1 MSANNYVVIEGV
13 VEDLDLFDVHVQFLK
28 NAKKKQHT
36 TGIAATIQAATAQ
49 PGSIH
54 SAQATNDSGDPV
66 KGFRMSLGN
75 QAVAGN
81 FWQTTFRNGDWVQAI
96 GEMQGGVFKAI
107 AVVSPAAGTIWMQP
121 HCERGTLAKKRHL
134 IKYSIVFALAVFII
148 EAFLLRNVEIPI
160 WLLFLTSIV
169 AVATILVVTVG
180 MSWKDFMGF
189 AMELDKVGNAL
200 KVKNPEEMDLIL
212 STKKLRKQGK
222 PDLPMGVFYL

>member
-1 MSANNYVVIEGV
+1 
-13 VEDLDLFDVHVQFLK
+13 
-28 NAKKKQHT
+28 
-36 TGIAATIQAATAQ
+36 
-49 PGSIH
+49 
-54 SAQATNDSGDPV
+54 
-66 KGFRMSLGN
+66 
-75 QAVAGN
+75 
-81 FWQTTFRNGDWVQAI
+81 
-96 GEMQGGVFKAI
+96 
-107 AVVSPAAGTIWMQP
+107 
-121 HCERGTLAKKRHL
+121 
-134 IKYSIVFALAVFII
+134 LAVFII

>member
-1 MSANNYVVIEGV
+1 M
-13 VEDLDLFDVHVQFLK
+13 
-28 NAKKKQHT
+28 
-36 TGIAATIQAATAQ
+36 
-49 PGSIH
+49 
-54 SAQATNDSGDPV
+54 
-66 KGFRMSLGN
+66 
-75 QAVAGN
+75 
-81 FWQTTFRNGDWVQAI
+81 
-96 GEMQGGVFKAI
+96 
-107 AVVSPAAGTIWMQP
+107 
-121 HCERGTLAKKRHL
+121 
-134 IKYSIVFALAVFII
+134 AVFII

>member
-13 VEDLDLFDVHVQFLK
+13 VEDLEVFDVHVQFLN
-28 NAKKKQHT
+28 NAKKKQRT
-36 TGIAATIQAATAQ
+36 AGIAATIQAATGQ
-49 PGSIH
+49 PSAVH
-54 SAQATNDSGDPV
+54 SAQAAGDSGDPV
-66 KGFRMSLGN
+66 EGFRMSLGN
-75 QAVAGN
+75 QAVAGS

-96 GEMQGGVFKAI
+96 GEMQGSVFKAI

-134 IKYSIVFALAVFII
+134 IKYSIVFAVAVFII
-148 EAFLLRNVEIPI
+148 EAILLRNVEIPI
-160 WLLFLTSIV
+160 WLLFITSIV

-189 AMELDKVGNAL
+189 AMELNKVGNAL
-200 KVKNPEEMDLIL
+200 KAKNPEEMDLIF